1 MDELKHTIEAALN
14 ADTDL
19 SREDYAKKCADAD
32 KITAAHG
39 IEGEAPL
46 TEEERER
53 RMRMNYYGSIINIG
67 MNVLAALNELC
78 ARLEIIDEKRGG
90 VTNGSNDLA
99 DTGN

>member
-1 MDELKHTIEAALN
+1 MSELKEMIDNALN
-14 ADTDL
+14 ADTEL
-19 SREDYAKKCADAD
+19 PREEYAKKCAEAD

-67 MNVLAALNELC
+67 MNVLAALNEVC
-78 ARLEIIDEKRGG
+78 ARLESIDGKIGG
-90 VTNGSNDLA
+90 VTDGSNDLTA
-99 DTGN
+99 SGN